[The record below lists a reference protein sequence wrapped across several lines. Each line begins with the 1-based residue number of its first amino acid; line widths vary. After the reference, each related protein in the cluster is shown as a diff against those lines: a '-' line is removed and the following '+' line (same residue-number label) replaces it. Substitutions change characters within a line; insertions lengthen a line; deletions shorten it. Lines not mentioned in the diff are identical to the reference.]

1 MMLVRLVVTAVL
13 LGLLAACS
21 AEGIQPSSK
30 LQQAIALQLEQTQQQ
45 LSNQL
50 GVDFKGLEV
59 NRVAVE
65 QQELV
70 NIENL
75 PTFHV
80 RGTYDLTLKLPK
92 RRVTQ
97 QQNAFDVYLQ
107 RQQEGKTW
115 RLLIP
120 QSDRESVHWLSYL
133 IR

>member
-1 MMLVRLVVTAVL
+1 MLVRLVVTAVL

-50 GVDFKGLEV
+50 GVDLKGLEV

>member
-50 GVDFKGLEV
+50 GVDLKGLEV